1 MTMVWLWAALTL
13 LVVMAS
19 VALVVPL
26 AARRADAREL
36 AIAAEQA
43 PVLAGLAQELAGIDR
58 QLAEGTLA
66 PSEAAALRASIR
78 RRMQEEAAIVSQLSG
93 NAVGGG
99 DGGTRWLAYALAAS
113 VTVGAAGLYGWMG
126 RPDIARQAGAP
137 PGQVAVVTGPGGQP
151 SGADAE
157 VQQLVRQLEARL
169 AAEPGDSEGWRM
181 LGWSRFEL
189 GDYRGAAEAYGRAVE
204 LQPRNALYLSA
215 LGEAQ
220 VMATGGEI
228 TPAARAIFRRA
239 VEADPGDVRARYY
252 LAAARDQDGDTAG
265 AVEDW
270 LKLVAEAPSAP
281 WVAQLAPIIRER
293 AEAAGID
300 VRARLPAAA
309 APAPPRA
316 SPGAPPAA
324 PPGVLAAPTPEQVA
338 EANAMSPADRQAMIR
353 GMVDGLEAR
362 LSENP
367 QDLEGWQRLI
377 RARMV
382 LGEEER
388 ARAAYAE
395 ARKAFAGRPAEL
407 EQLRSFAR
415 LVNLGGA

>member
-1 MTMVWLWAALTL
+1 MSEIWLWAALTL
-13 LVVMAS
+13 LVVMAA
-19 VALVVPL
+19 VTLVFPL
-26 AARRADAREL
+26 AARSADAREL

-43 PVLAGLAQELAGIDR
+43 PVLAGLANELASIDR
-58 QLAEGTLA
+58 QLAEGALA

-78 RRMQEEAAIVSQLSG
+78 RRMQEEAALVADVQG
-93 NAVGGG
+93 RAGRAG

-137 PGQVAVVTGPGGQP
+137 PGQVAVATGPDGQP
-151 SGADAE
+151 LGANPE

-169 AAEPGDSEGWRM
+169 AAEPGDAEGWRM

-189 GDYRGAAEAYGRAVE
+189 GDFRGSADAYARAVE
-204 LQPRNALYLSA
+204 LQPGNALYLSA

-228 TPAARAIFRRA
+228 TPAARAIFARA
-239 VEADPGDVRARYY
+239 VAADPRDVRARYY
-252 LAAARDQDGDTAG
+252 LAAARDQAGDTRG

-270 LKLVAEAPSAP
+270 LALVAEDPSAP
-281 WVAQLAPIIRER
+281 WVAQLRPIILAR
-293 AEAAGID
+293 AEAAGMD
-300 VRARLPAAA
+300 VRARLPAA
-309 APAPPRA
+309 
-316 SPGAPPAA
+316 PAA
-324 PPGVLAAPTPEQVA
+324 SAPGVPPGVLAAPSPEQVA

-362 LSENP
+362 LRENP

-382 LGEEER
+382 LGEEDR
-388 ARAAYAE
+388 ARRAYAD
-395 ARKAFAGRPAEL
+395 ARRAFAGKPAEL
-407 EQLRSFAR
+407 GQLQSFAR
-415 LVNLGGA
+415 LVNLPGA